1 MNVTHF
7 PALGKLQYVH
17 VSIDISSGVLHA
29 SPLTG
34 EKAVHVISHC
44 LEEWAAWGKPL
55 VLKTD
60 NGHAYTS
67 KFSQFCKQM
76 QVKHITGLPYNP
88 QGQGIIE
95 RAHCTLKQ
103 YLQKQKGGI
112 EAMTPKMALH
122 LTIFTLNFF

>member
-1 MNVTHF
+1 MDVTHIPSF
-7 PALGKLQYVH
+7 GKLQYVH
-17 VSIDISSGVLHA
+17 VSINISSGILHA

-44 LEEWAAWGKPL
+44 LEAWAAWDKPL

-60 NGHAYTS
+60 NGPAYTS

-76 QVKHITGLPYNP
+76 QVKHITGFPYNP

-112 EAMTPKMALH
+112 EAMMPKMALSF
-122 LTIFTLNFF
+122 TIFILNF